1 MRILLTILFFVLIG
15 FAIIGLIHGNLLI
28 VLTGFSA
35 VRHDAQVSLVISVC
49 TGFVVSLLYD

>member
-28 VLTGFSA
+28 VLTEFSA
-35 VRHDAQVSLVISVC
+35 VSHVAQVSVVVSVC
-49 TGFVVSLLYD
+49 TGFVVSLIYD